1 MVARSPHVRVIEPA
15 PYIDMLMLEANAR
28 LIMTDSGGVQKEA
41 YFVGVPCLTLR
52 DETEWVE
59 TLQGGWNTLVEI
71 SLSKILRQVKTS
83 WSEPTE
89 RPRAR
94 PNLKNFGGGNA
105 SDRMVNTLVKFRNR
119 KG

>member
-1 MVARSPHVRVIEPA
+1 
-15 PYIDMLMLEANAR
+15 

-71 SLSKILRQVKTS
+71 SLSKILRQVKVS
-83 WSEPTE
+83 WSQPTKH
-89 RPRAR
+89 PRKR
-94 PNLKNFGGGNA
+94 PNLKNFGGGNSA
-105 SDRMVNTLVKFRNR
+105 DRMVAKLLQFIKYR
-119 KG
+119 KNKADGRFSD